1 MEKCAETND
10 RKRLFGYLDDIIALS
25 HGKATTERGN
35 KDQSKQGW
43 ARVLISAIATYG
55 DLLKDVELDDLK
67 QEIEE
72 IKEVLEHEH
81 KPT

>member
-1 MEKCAETND
+1 MEKCGESKGRD
-10 RKRLFGYLDDIIALS
+10 KLFSYLDDIIALS

-55 DLLKDVELDDLK
+55 ALLKDVELDELK
-67 QEIEE
+67 LEVEE
-72 IKEVLEHEH
+72 IKKALQ
-81 KPT
+81 K